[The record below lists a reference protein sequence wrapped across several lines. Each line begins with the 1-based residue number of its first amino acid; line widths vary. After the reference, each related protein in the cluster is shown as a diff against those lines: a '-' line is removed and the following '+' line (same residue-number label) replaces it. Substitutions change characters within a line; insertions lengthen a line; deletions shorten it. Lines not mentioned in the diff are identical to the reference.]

1 MTLSEKK
8 KLLKGRRIVEI
19 RWNAFRRG
27 GGREPGWTSDPV
39 FILDDG
45 TKVSFSV
52 EETEVGEYGIS
63 VNVYQKALTNS
74 SSSQHLL

>member
-1 MTLSEKK
+1 MTLVEKK
-8 KLLKGRRIVEI
+8 KLLKGRRITEI

-27 GGREPGWTSDPV
+27 GRGQDWTTDPV

-45 TKVSFSV
+45 SKVGFSV

-63 VNVYQKALTNS
+63 VNVWPKDLKEKQG
-74 SSSQHLL
+74 